1 VTDEPKYTAEKQ
13 KSGWMQ
19 FRLWD
24 VIVSV
29 WVVVIA
35 TLGDLAQW
43 GLENLVPSLK
53 SNSTQGMIWGAVAF
67 GLCTLVV
74 RFVRNNSVGDKGQSV
89 FPLTPPAAMIPT
101 QSTNPNEEKK

>member
-1 VTDEPKYTAEKQ
+1 MNKPANIPEKQ
-13 KSGWMQ
+13 KSGWLKLR
-19 FRLWD
+19 FWD

-74 RFVRNNSVGDKGQSV
+74 RFVRNNSAGDKGQSV
-89 FPLTPPAAMIPT
+89 FPLTPPPVMIP
-101 QSTNPNEEKK
+101 QQPSPQEEKK